1 MADVTK
7 TENTAFGGGTGETK
21 LDSGILYGERTGRN
35 SSLRRGTLLSRISPV
50 PSKGSLEIRYER
62 KERKGKKRK
71 RSQSY

>member
-21 LDSGILYGERTGRN
+21 LDSGILYREWTGRS

>member
-7 TENTAFGGGTGETK
+7 TENTAFSRGTSETN
-21 LDSGILYGERTGRN
+21 LDSGILYGEWTRRN
-35 SSLRRGTLLSRISPV
+35 SSLRHGTLLSRISPV
-50 PSKGSLEIRYER
+50 PSKGSLEIKYER